1 MPDTFVDLPHVIDC
15 ASFTFGLAELS
26 DERAGG
32 WYADKKGRYNRF
44 ELLIE
49 HTDGTQTWQSML
61 GEYVDDAWP
70 AVDALQQVIPCTR
83 FSIVV
88 PADAVNVSFIFPA
101 DEQHSFT
108 LEVDRELVPAKAIAP
123 ACTPVILFDV
133 SDLIYYIGHHDHL
146 TGIQRVQ
153 ASILLGLSQVCPSQ
167 KRGYITFNTRVGDFE
182 ALEPQYFER
191 LLADLSLPQSK
202 RTVVFD
208 KRDAQFGVLP
218 SARPI
223 SPESL
228 KLKDDER
235 LVVYL
240 LGAAWVNTD
249 YFHRIS
255 DFKRRY
261 GALFAMTIH
270 DLIPVFAKD
279 TCDPDTA
286 AVFDHFLRKS
296 VQHTDHY
303 FAVSEHTAFD
313 FHRFARMNGYTDVPV
328 SVVENAHTFDEFL
341 HSPSKAA
348 NRREPYVLFVST
360 VEGRKNHGYVFDIW
374 AELTKRMSNVPDLI
388 CIGRMGWKAEVFL
401 EKMLASKNLNGK
413 IKLLTDVPDSRLDGL
428 YRGCLFTVYP
438 SLYEG
443 WGLPVGESLAKGKL
457 CVLSDRSSLPE
468 VAGEFG
474 IYVDIESVNDGAD
487 KIQKLLEDGS
497 YRRDKERQLQEEFR
511 PRTWQQV
518 ASNLL
523 AKVSMLLPTRRE
535 PFPVV
540 ESGKEYKLV
549 QLPPRDLNSLGEEM
563 VAKVVA
569 ARRGFITGQINSD
582 GDVLTAQATRFG
594 NSWHVPDKW
603 GTWSAAPRAAKMFYV
618 KTRVCPTEVACYEK
632 MRVGEALVGSVL
644 RVRVNGQ
651 HDYWYVLEKEEFLLR
666 FPAPVG
672 NSVDGYCQIDVEYEV
687 LRPGVVSG
695 DVDARSQGLGFES
708 MMAIT
713 EEDYRSRLRILEACA
728 WERRLSDLFLD
739 RVEPRVAQ
747 FRTRKPNSKTGAPS
761 VAPDVPLSLNKD
773 ASADLTTLN
782 RPTVVRTGTP
792 ARPRRQTMS

>member
-1 MPDTFVDLPHVIDC
+1 MPDAFVDLPHVIDC

-26 DERAGG
+26 DERASG
-32 WYADKKGRYNRF
+32 WYTDKKRRHNRF

-49 HTDGTQTWQSML
+49 HADGTQTWHSIL
-61 GEYVDDAWP
+61 SEYVDDAWP
-70 AVDALQQVIPCTR
+70 ATDTFRQTIPRTR
-83 FSIVV
+83 FSVAV
-88 PADAVNVSFIFPA
+88 PADALSVAFIFPA
-101 DEQHSFT
+101 DEQLSFT
-108 LEVDRELVPAKAIAP
+108 LDVDGELAPTKAVAP
-123 ACTPVILFDV
+123 VRTPVILFDV

-153 ASILLGLSQVCPSQ
+153 ASILLGLSQACPSQ
-167 KRGYITFNTRVGDFE
+167 KRGYITFNTRAGDFE

-191 LLADLSLPQSK
+191 LLADLSLPQSR
-202 RTVVFD
+202 RTVAFD
-208 KRDAQFGVLP
+208 KRDAQLGILP

-223 SPESL
+223 GPDSL
-228 KLKDDER
+228 TLKDDER

-240 LGAAWVNTD
+240 LGAAWVNID

-261 GALFAMTIH
+261 GALFAMTVH

-286 AVFDHFLRKS
+286 AVFERFLRKS
-296 VQHTDHY
+296 LLHTDHY

-313 FHRFARMNGYTDVPV
+313 LHRFARMNGYANVPV

-341 HSPSKAA
+341 RSPSKAA

-360 VEGRKNHGYVFDIW
+360 VEGRKNHGYIFDVW
-374 AELTKRMSNVPDLI
+374 VELTKRMSNVPDLI

-413 IKLLTDVPDSRLDGL
+413 IKLLTDVSDSRLDGL

-497 YRRDKERQLQEEFR
+497 YRRGKERQLQEEFQ
-511 PRTWQQV
+511 PRTWREM
-518 ASNLL
+518 ATDLL
-523 AKVSMLLPTRRE
+523 TNVSMLLPTRRGA
-535 PFPVV
+535 FPVV

-549 QLPPRDLNSLGEEM
+549 ELPPRNLNSLGQEM

-569 ARRGFITGQINSD
+569 ARRGFMTGQINSD
-582 GDVLTAQATRFG
+582 EDVLTAQAMRFG
-594 NSWHVPDKW
+594 KNWDVPDEW

-618 KTRVCPTEVACYEK
+618 KTSASPTEVACYEK
-632 MRVGEALVGSVL
+632 MRVSEALVGSVL
-644 RVRVNGQ
+644 RVRVNSQ
-651 HDYWYVLEKEEFLLR
+651 HDYYYVLEKEEFLLR
-666 FPAPVG
+666 FLVPVG
-672 NSVDGYCQIDVEYEV
+672 NSVDGYCQIGVEYEV
-687 LRPGVVSG
+687 LSRGVAPGN
-695 DVDARSQGLGFES
+695 DDARSPGLGFES

-713 EEDYRSRLRILEACA
+713 EEDYRNRLRILEACV
-728 WERRLSDLFLD
+728 WERRLSDLWLD
-739 RVEPRVAQ
+739 RVESRVAQ
-747 FRTRKPNSKTGAPS
+747 LRARRPHSKVGDS
-761 VAPDVPLSLNKD
+761 GVVPDVPLPLNKD
-773 ASADLTTLN
+773 PAADLTTLS
-782 RPTVVRTGTP
+782 RPNVRGASGRSV
-792 ARPRRQTMS
+792 ARPR